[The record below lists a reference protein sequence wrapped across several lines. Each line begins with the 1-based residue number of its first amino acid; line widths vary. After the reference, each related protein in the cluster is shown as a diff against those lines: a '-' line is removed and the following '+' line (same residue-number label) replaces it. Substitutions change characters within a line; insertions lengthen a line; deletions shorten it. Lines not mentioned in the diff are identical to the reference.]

1 MPFNPLIIQ
10 NRLFTSGI
18 YAIMYLNIYKITEES
33 EMPLIINN
41 IRGELGEETG
51 SVIKRALKRA
61 GISEYLTVK
70 TGIYKTSLDARKRGD
85 IHFVHSV
92 YAELYDSGMELCVN
106 EKDVKRIEK
115 SVFNP
120 VISGKKKNG
129 RIVIA
134 GFGPAGM
141 FCGLVLAENGY
152 KPLILERGEDADRRI
167 DSVKR
172 YWSGGEL
179 NAESNVQFGEGGAG
193 TFSDGKLTTRINDPL
208 CRYVLERL
216 NAFGAPDD
224 ILIKAKPHIGT
235 DNLRK
240 IVKEIRNRITEC
252 GGEVRFNSRLDDIV
266 IENGEIKKA
275 LWNGN
280 ETETSVVVTA
290 IGHSARDTFEM
301 LQKNHIFME
310 PKPFSVG
317 VRIEHRQ
324 QDVNESLYGEY
335 ADCPLLPVG
344 EYQLSHRLTG
354 GRCVYTFCMCPGGT
368 VVPAASEQNTI
379 VTNGMSEFARNGEN
393 ANAAIAVSVSPE
405 DFGGGIMDGVKFARN
420 IERRAYDITLGKG
433 APATTTGG
441 FLNGNPDLKTNIK
454 GTYERGIEKSDFR
467 EIFPSFITDSL
478 AAGINAFSKR
488 LRCFGYKSAL
498 LTGPET
504 RTSSP
509 IRISRTENRNSVS
522 LKNLYPCG
530 EGAGYAG
537 GIMSAAVDDIK
548 TAIEI
553 MKVISP

>member
-1 MPFNPLIIQ
+1 
-10 NRLFTSGI
+10 
-18 YAIMYLNIYKITEES
+18 
-33 EMPLIINN
+33 
-41 IRGELGEETG
+41 
-51 SVIKRALKRA
+51 
-61 GISEYLTVK
+61 
-70 TGIYKTSLDARKRGD
+70 
-85 IHFVHSV
+85 
-92 YAELYDSGMELCVN
+92 
-106 EKDVKRIEK
+106 
-115 SVFNP
+115 
-120 VISGKKKNG
+120 
-129 RIVIA
+129 
-134 GFGPAGM
+134 
-141 FCGLVLAENGY
+141 
-152 KPLILERGEDADRRI
+152 
-167 DSVKR
+167 
-172 YWSGGEL
+172 
-179 NAESNVQFGEGGAG
+179 
-193 TFSDGKLTTRINDPL
+193 
-208 CRYVLERL
+208 
-216 NAFGAPDD
+216 
-224 ILIKAKPHIGT
+224 
-235 DNLRK
+235 
-240 IVKEIRNRITEC
+240 
-252 GGEVRFNSRLDDIV
+252 
-266 IENGEIKKA
+266 
-275 LWNGN
+275 
-280 ETETSVVVTA
+280 
-290 IGHSARDTFEM
+290 M

-537 GIMSAAVDDIK
+537 GIMSAAVDGIK